1 MIDKLKNDWSLEKIS
16 RRLKVDFPRYNTMRM
31 IHEVSISEFIMMQVT
46 VANYLIIYFV
56 VIKKDVDKS
65 LMVKVE
71 AVLLVE

>member
-1 MIDKLKNDWSLEKIS
+1 VIDKLKNDWSLEKIS

>member
-1 MIDKLKNDWSLEKIS
+1 
-16 RRLKVDFPRYNTMRM
+16 M

-56 VIKKDVDKS
+56 VIKKDVAKS

>member
-56 VIKKDVDKS
+56 VIKKDVAKS